1 MPKPDEIIAALKI
14 LARVDRDDMVRL
26 ILAEQWPVPIRRRD
40 SVRNMVG
47 LALDHVSG
55 QTTFEFEPVRTRA
68 GTTPCCAVNA
78 KDSRAHDMARCWI
91 FP

>member
-1 MPKPDEIIAALKI
+1 MPKPDEIIAALKV

-55 QTTFEFEPVRTRA
+55 QTTLAFEPPSRPR
-68 GTTPCCAVNA
+68 TTPCCAVNA
-78 KDSRAHDMARCWI
+78 KDSRAHDMARCWK
-91 FP
+91 FQ